1 VNPRQ
6 IPIRYGRLA
15 PLFVLLGMSK
25 LSSHLVVDDEQL
37 AVRMSWAF
45 NATIP
50 RASITGA
57 AVEPRRVW
65 WSIGV
70 HGWRG
75 RWLVNGA
82 SDGIVWISIDPEV
95 RARVLGVPVRL
106 RTLGVSVDA
115 PDALAALLGT
125 PPEHRAPNPLVP

>member
-1 VNPRQ
+1 MSARQ
-6 IPIRYGRLA
+6 IPIRYGRLG

-25 LSSHLVVDDEQL
+25 LSSHVVIDDEQV

-45 NATIP
+45 NATIERSTIT
-50 RASITGA
+50 RAH
-57 AVEPRRVW
+57 VEPRRLW

-75 RWLVNGA
+75 RWLVNGS
-82 SDGIVWISIDPEV
+82 SDGIVWLEIEPPA
-95 RARVLGVPVRL
+95 RGRVLGVPVRL

-115 PDALAALLGT
+115 PDGFVALLEA
-125 PPEHRAPNPLVP
+125 PPDSRAPGPLVS